1 MRPVTHC
8 GILELLARTVISN
21 QVGGNMSSK
30 AAASIVGMMAIAL
43 YSGLGMAAADPYQ
56 LNLPEPQTIIARQIY
71 DQHTMLL
78 WICLAIFIGVFGVMF
93 YSVLKHRKSVGY
105 KAANF
110 HHSTTVE
117 IIWTIIPFFILVGM
131 AFPATKTIIAMKDT
145 SSPDITIKTTGYQWK
160 WGYDYLTGEGE
171 GISFLSN
178 LATPRAQIENASP
191 KEENYLLEVDNPVVV
206 PVGKKVRIIITA
218 NDVLHAWWVPALG
231 VKQDAIPG
239 YIRDAWFTIDKP
251 GTYRGQCA
259 ELCGKDHGFMPIVVE
274 AVEPEKYTQW
284 VAEQKSKSAAA
295 VVDVSKE
302 FTMDELKA
310 EGEKVYAA
318 NCVACHQANG
328 KGIPG
333 TFAALDGSKV
343 ATGPKA
349 GHIDIVMNGKTGT
362 AMAAFKHLSDVQIA
376 AVVTY
381 ERNAWGNAAGDV
393 VQPSEINEF
402 RK

>member
-1 MRPVTHC
+1 
-8 GILELLARTVISN
+8 
-21 QVGGNMSSK
+21 MSSK
-30 AAASIVGMMAIAL
+30 ATAALIGVLTLAL
-43 YSGLGMAAADPYQ
+43 YSGLSMAVPDPYQ
-56 LNLPEPQTIIARQIY
+56 LNLQTPQTAIAQQMY
-71 DQHTMLL
+71 DQHTMVL
-78 WICLAIFIGVFGVMF
+78 WVCLVIFIGVFGVMF
-93 YSVLKHRKSVGY
+93 YSVLKHRKDAGH

-117 IIWTIIPFFILVGM
+117 IIWTIIPFFILAGM
-131 AFPATKTIIAMKDT
+131 AYPATKTIIAMKDT

-160 WGYDYLTGEGE
+160 WGYDYLIGEGE
-171 GISFLSN
+171 GISFFSN
-178 LATPRAQIENASP
+178 LSTPRAQIENREP
-191 KEENYLLEVDNPVVV
+191 KGENYLLEVDNPLVV
-206 PVGKKVRIIITA
+206 PVGKKVRVLITA

-239 YIRDAWFTIDKP
+239 FIRDVWFNVDKP

-259 ELCGKDHGFMPIVVE
+259 ELCGKEHGFMPIVVVALE
-274 AVEPEKYTQW
+274 QDKYSQW
-284 VAEQKSKSAAA
+284 VSEQKKKSDATI
-295 VVDVSKE
+295 VDVNKQ
-302 FTMDELKA
+302 FTAEELKA
-310 EGEKVYAA
+310 EGEKVYAG

-333 TFAALDGSKV
+333 TFAALDGSKI

-349 GHIDIVMNGKTGT
+349 DHINIVMNGKTGT

-381 ERNAWGNAAGDV
+381 ERNAWGNTAGDV
-393 VQPSEINEF
+393 VQPSEINGF

>member
-1 MRPVTHC
+1 
-8 GILELLARTVISN
+8 
-21 QVGGNMSSK
+21 MSSK
-30 AAASIVGMMAIAL
+30 AAARIVGVVTLGLSGL
-43 YSGLGMAAADPYQ
+43 YSGLGMAAADPHQ
-56 LNLPEPQTIIARQIY
+56 LNLPEPQSIIAQQIY

-78 WICLAIFIGVFGVMF
+78 WVCLVIFVGVFGVMF
-93 YSVLKHRKSVGY
+93 YSVLKHRKSSGY
-105 KAANF
+105 PAANF

-117 IIWTIIPFFILVGM
+117 IIWTIIPIFILVGM
-131 AFPATKTIIAMKDT
+131 AYPATKTIIAMKDT
-145 SSPDITIKTTGYQWK
+145 SSPDITIKATGYQWK

-178 LATPRAQIENASP
+178 LATPKAQIENAAP
-191 KEENYLLEVDNPVVV
+191 KGENYLLEVDNRVVV
-206 PVGKKVRIIITA
+206 PVGKKVRVLLTA
-218 NDVLHAWWVPALG
+218 NDVIHAWWVPALG

-239 YIRDAWFTIDKP
+239 FIRDVWFTADRP
-251 GTYRGQCA
+251 GIYRGQCA
-259 ELCGKDHGFMPIVVE
+259 ELCGKEHGFMPIVVE
-274 AVEPEKYTQW
+274 AVEPEKYAQW
-284 VAEQKSKSAAA
+284 VSEQKTKLAAA
-295 VVDVSKE
+295 TVDVNKE

-333 TFAALDGSKV
+333 TFAALDGSKI

-349 GHIDIVMNGKTGT
+349 EHINIVMNGKAGT

-381 ERNAWGNAAGDV
+381 ERNAWGNTAGDL
-393 VQPSEINEF
+393 VQPSEINQL

>member
-1 MRPVTHC
+1 MGSVTHC

-43 YSGLGMAAADPYQ
+43 YSGMGMAAADPYQ

-381 ERNAWGNAAGDV
+381 ERNAWGNTAGDV
-393 VQPSEINEF
+393 VQPSEINEL